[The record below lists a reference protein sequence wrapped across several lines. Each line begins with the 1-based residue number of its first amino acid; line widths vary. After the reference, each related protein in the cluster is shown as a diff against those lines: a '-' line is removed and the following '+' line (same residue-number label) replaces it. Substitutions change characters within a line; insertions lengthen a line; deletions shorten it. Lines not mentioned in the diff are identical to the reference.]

1 MSLSLA
7 LSQVQTPRGPDT
19 SGFGLTLT
27 VAADSLGAAAG
38 AIRDTLTPPPLPGGM
53 AAVFRFLFQVPQWIQ
68 IGGVVVGL
76 VLAAGLARM
85 LWRRRRVIG
94 AWLRE
99 RSRQVQIA
107 LLIAVVLVIT
117 AGAVTGAKT
126 WDYMQHNNGFCAG
139 CHIMERPFQ
148 RFAAGA
154 GRHEDLKC
162 HDCHQQSIW
171 ASTRQMY
178 LWVAERPEKI
188 GVHAPVPNVRCR
200 SCHEQGGKEKWEHVL
215 RLAGHKVHFE
225 SDSSALQGLACV
237 QCHGAEVHRFVPSAQ
252 TCTQSGCHENQV
264 VRLAGMAKLP
274 DINCVTCHR
283 FTTELPGLASRDSA
297 VSAMVAQR
305 EQCLSCHQM
314 QGQMKG
320 FEVSRDP
327 HKGSCGSCHDVH
339 AHTTPADARTSC
351 KTCHADL
358 ASSAF
363 HQGASHR
370 RVLESCT
377 TCHVPHRASVD
388 ASDCVSCHN
397 TVRQRGLLKPP
408 MPFDTA
414 AVLRGRVVPP
424 AQEPPRPE
432 PSLFEHLG
440 KGDELPEER
449 PQARASPEAFSLA
462 ARDSF
467 PHPRHSSLPCLT
479 CHLVNRPG
487 ARLVFEV
494 PRGCDLCH
502 HQQVLAGRV
511 EASDCV
517 RCHRS
522 EARTAETPVEVRV
535 QVGTRAPVPRSV
547 GFRHDAHAKVVCADC
562 HRPPAITPPDSVR
575 TCQGC
580 HVQHHD
586 EQRSCVQCHTRGDLP
601 AAHPRATHAGCD
613 ACHAPA
619 RVAALVPVRAF
630 CLTCHVKQKDH
641 EPARECSTCHFLK
654 TPAELR
660 KTLTGHRAG

>member
-1 MSLSLA
+1 MSLTLA
-7 LSQVQTPRGPDT
+7 LSQVQTPRPADT
-19 SGFGLTLT
+19 GAYGLTVT
-27 VAADSLGAAAG
+27 VASDSLGAAAG
-38 AIRDTLTPPPLPGGM
+38 AVRDTLTQAPLPGGL
-53 AAVFRFLFQVPQWIQ
+53 ASVFRFLFQVPQWIQ
-68 IGGVVVGL
+68 IGGALLGAAAT
-76 VLAAGLARM
+76 LAFVWM

-94 AWLRE
+94 AWLRG
-99 RSRQVQIA
+99 RTRQVQIA
-107 LLIAVVLVIT
+107 LVMIAVVVVT
-117 AGAVTGAKT
+117 AGTMTGART
-126 WDYMQHNNGFCAG
+126 WDYMQHNNGFCTG
-139 CHIMERPFQ
+139 CHIMEKPFR
-148 RFAAGA
+148 RFSAGA

-200 SCHEQGGKEKWEHVL
+200 SCHEQGGKEKWQHAL

-225 SDSSALQGLACV
+225 SDSSALRGLACV

-252 TCTQSGCHENQV
+252 TCTQSGCHEKQV

-274 DINCVTCHR
+274 EINCVTCHR

-297 VSAMVAQR
+297 VGAMVPQQ

-314 QGQMKG
+314 QGRMKG

-339 AHTTPADARTSC
+339 AHTTPADAKTSC

-358 ASSAF
+358 ARSAF
-363 HQGASHR
+363 HQGENHR

-377 TCHVPHRASVD
+377 TCHVPHQASVD
-388 ASDCVSCHN
+388 ASDCVSCHSA
-397 TVRQRGLLKPP
+397 VRKRGLFKPP
-408 MPFDTA
+408 MPFDTN
-414 AVLRGRVVPP
+414 AVQRTRVIP
-424 AQEPPRPE
+424 ARLELPSFEPG
-432 PSLFEHLG
+432 LFEHRG
-440 KGDELPEER
+440 KGDELPEE
-449 PQARASPEAFSLA
+449 PPTRASPRAVPVAS
-462 ARDSF
+462 RDSF

-479 CHLVNRPG
+479 CHVVNRPRAG
-487 ARLVFEV
+487 LVFEV

-502 HQQVLAGRV
+502 HQNVIAGRV
-511 EASDCV
+511 VAGDCV
-517 RCHRS
+517 RCHRTEQLAAPRPTELS
-522 EARTAETPVEVRV
+522 V
-535 QVGTRAPVPRSV
+535 QVGARAAVARSV
-547 GFRHDAHAKVVCADC
+547 GFRHDAHEKVVCADC
-562 HRPPAITPPDSVR
+562 HRPPNTTPPDSVR

-580 HVQHHD
+580 HVQHHE
-586 EQRSCVQCHTRGDLP
+586 EQRNCVQCHSRGDLP
-601 AAHPRATHAGCD
+601 AAHPRAAHAGCD

-641 EPARECSTCHFLK
+641 GPARECSTCHFLK